1 MAKRKVK
8 RKPKKLLIVL
18 IVLFVAIILSVGAY
32 FIFFNKEEVKE
43 AKVVS
48 RIDEYGYNLKS
59 NKSAAYKKLFA
70 ELKTVLSGKDVDNKK
85 YVKLITKMF
94 IVDFYSLND
103 RIAKTDVGGIDFVH
117 EAALENFIVN
127 AEDTF
132 YKYVESNIYGQRDQ
146 KLPTVDKITIESVDQ
161 EEYSYNDIIDEDAYK
176 VKASWTYKDEKI
188 AEGYQNE
195 ATFIFVHQD
204 KKLVLVEIIGDD
216 SIESDEE

>member
-1 MAKRKVK
+1 MAKKKLK

-18 IVLFVAIILSVGAY
+18 IMLFLAIILSVGAY

-48 RIDEYGYNLKS
+48 KIDEYGYTLKS
-59 NKSAAYKKLFA
+59 TKSDAYKKLFA
-70 ELKTVLSGKDVDNKK
+70 DLKVVLSEKNVDNKK

-94 IVDFYSLND
+94 IVDFYSLSD
-103 RIAKTDVGGIDFVH
+103 RIAKTDVGGTDFVH
-117 EAALENFIVN
+117 EDALENFIIN

-146 KLPTVDKITIESVDQ
+146 KLPTVDKITIESVEQ
-161 EEYSYNDIIDEDAYK
+161 EEYSYSDTIDEEAYK

-188 AEGYQNE
+188 AKGYQDE

-204 KKLVLVEIIGDD
+204 KKLVLVEIVDD
-216 SIESDEE
+216 TGETEEE